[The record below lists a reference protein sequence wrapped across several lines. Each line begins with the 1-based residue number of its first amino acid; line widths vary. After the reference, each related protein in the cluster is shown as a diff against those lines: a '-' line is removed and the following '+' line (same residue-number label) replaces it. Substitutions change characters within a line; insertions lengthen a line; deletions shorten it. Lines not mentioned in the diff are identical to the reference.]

1 VAGRTA
7 SGVPQKAIP
16 EEEAAVHGLILA
28 YVTTD
33 NSPHGY
39 NWTFAF
45 PMILFIVIAGAL
57 YLVYS
62 RPHRVPG
69 HGPLRISG
77 AAQTGTLQPH
87 AVPEA
92 GAARD
97 AATAAGMSTAAGG
110 GSTESTSE
118 AAGAHLAG
126 TSTTSGSVSEDES
139 QAAGDGPAS
148 DESAAPGDPAAG
160 TPPNKDEASE

>member
-1 VAGRTA
+1 
-7 SGVPQKAIP
+7 
-16 EEEAAVHGLILA
+16 VHGLILA
-28 YVTTD
+28 GSTSD

-39 NWTFAF
+39 NLTFAF

-69 HGPLRISG
+69 HGPLRISS
-77 AAQTGTLQPH
+77 AARTGTLNPRS
-87 AVPEA
+87 VPDA
-92 GAARD
+92 AAARD

-110 GSTESTSE
+110 GTTESVTE
-118 AAGAHLAG
+118 AAGAHAAG
-126 TSTTSGSVSEDES
+126 GSTTSGSVSEDEN
-139 QAAGDGPAS
+139 QAAGAGTAS
-148 DESAAPGDPAAG
+148 DQPATPGDPAAG